1 MQHSQHCSGDPTK
14 AEIRKFLAKKD
25 SEAYPI
31 ARGATEAPLL
41 GRCKLWVS
49 CRHNLT
55 NFHLPHENLLQ
66 SVQIELG
73 LRFCRSRGRVFFTR
87 LDGYQTDISESQ
99 VQSAPAALLTCTE
112 NGTGRIG
119 TKRELH
125 YRYRA
130 PYYWDE

>member
-73 LRFCRSRGRVFFTR
+73 LRFCPLARSRIFYSSRR
-87 LDGYQTDISESQ
+87 LS
-99 VQSAPAALLTCTE
+99 
-112 NGTGRIG
+112 NR
-119 TKRELH
+119 H
-125 YRYRA
+125 
-130 PYYWDE
+130 